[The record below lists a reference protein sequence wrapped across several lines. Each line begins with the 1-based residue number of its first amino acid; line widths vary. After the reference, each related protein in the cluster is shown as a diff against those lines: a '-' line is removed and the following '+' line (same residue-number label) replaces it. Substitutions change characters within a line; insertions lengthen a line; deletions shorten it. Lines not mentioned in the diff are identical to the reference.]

1 MMIKYINIEIEDNL
15 SFNLSIYT
23 NIISTFLLNI
33 NTFLNSKWIKHAKS
47 VNIWRKILRY
57 RLNKDNFK
65 LFNLCDSS

>member
-1 MMIKYINIEIEDNL
+1 MNIEIEDNL

-47 VNIWRKILRY
+47 VVLIFDGR
-57 RLNKDNFK
+57 
-65 LFNLCDSS
+65 C